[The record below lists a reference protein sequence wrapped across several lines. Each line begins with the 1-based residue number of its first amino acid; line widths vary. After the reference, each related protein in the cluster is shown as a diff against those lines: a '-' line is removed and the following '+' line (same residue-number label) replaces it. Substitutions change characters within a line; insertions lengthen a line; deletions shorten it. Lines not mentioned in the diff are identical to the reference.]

1 MVRVIV
7 EDFTEADTLVV
18 NDEVLS
24 GSGDAPPSSPPSQ
37 PDPVDYNHFGDW
49 PDTQWGLSFTE
60 GRNNYANQNV
70 SSAPGQE
77 YNVTIPTYLVG
88 QQVRL
93 VCGGPNAAGN
103 VRIKNADGSTITKEY
118 LTSSGHILF
127 SSSKQQTV
135 RVKMIDGHPD
145 TLLAWDLYQR

>member
-1 MVRVIV
+1 MARIIV
-7 EDFTEADTLVV
+7 EDFTKDDELIV
-18 NDEVLS
+18 NDKLLS
-24 GSGDAPPSSPPSQ
+24 GTGDSPPAPPPETEEPAEA
-37 PDPVDYNHFGDW
+37 NHFGDW

-60 GRNNYANQNV
+60 GRNSYANQHV
-70 SSAPGQE
+70 SSAEGQE

-93 VCGGPNAAGN
+93 VCGGPSAVGN
-103 VRIKNADGSTITKEY
+103 IRIKNADGSTIVKGY
-118 LTSSGHILF
+118 LTSSGHVLF
-127 SSSKQQTV
+127 SSDVQQTV